1 MKSSALF
8 KSNGFIT
15 FTEIDN
21 MVRIE
26 IHMRKLQLYHE
37 YTFYIICVRC
47 GFYRYSEYLT
57 TLKSNYKGNI
67 DFSFYYDINLNSMK
81 KINIYKNNIYMD
93 SAKIKVTD

>member
-1 MKSSALF
+1 MKSTALF

-37 YTFYIICVRC
+37 YTFYITCLSC
-47 GFYRYSEYLT
+47 GFYRYLEYLT
-57 TLKSNYKGNI
+57 NLKSNYKGNI
-67 DFSFYYDINLNSMK
+67 DFSFYYDIKLNSMK
-81 KINIYKNNIYMD
+81 KISIYENNSYMD
-93 SAKIKVTD
+93 CAKIKVID